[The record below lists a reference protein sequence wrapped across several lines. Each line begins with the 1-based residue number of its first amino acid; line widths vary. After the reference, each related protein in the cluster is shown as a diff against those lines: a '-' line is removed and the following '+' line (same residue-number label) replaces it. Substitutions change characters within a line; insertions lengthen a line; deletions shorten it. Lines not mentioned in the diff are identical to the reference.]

1 MIEEAKVIDYFDI
14 QLLGEKSLPIYYKLN
29 ELLDLRTFGYK
40 IYKYTVNNS
49 IIGFVIFYINDKLK
63 NIHIYSIAVDEN
75 VRNKGVG
82 SQLIKSIKNKYDYS
96 LTLNVSINNTNAL
109 KFYEKNNFIIIEE
122 KENYYENL
130 DIKNA
135 YFMKYFNKI

>member
-1 MIEEAKVIDYFDI
+1 M
-14 QLLGEKSLPIYYKLN
+14 
-29 ELLDLRTFGYK
+29 
-40 IYKYTVNNS
+40 
-49 IIGFVIFYINDKLK
+49 
-63 NIHIYSIAVDEN
+63 
-75 VRNKGVG
+75 
-82 SQLIKSIKNKYDYS
+82 YS